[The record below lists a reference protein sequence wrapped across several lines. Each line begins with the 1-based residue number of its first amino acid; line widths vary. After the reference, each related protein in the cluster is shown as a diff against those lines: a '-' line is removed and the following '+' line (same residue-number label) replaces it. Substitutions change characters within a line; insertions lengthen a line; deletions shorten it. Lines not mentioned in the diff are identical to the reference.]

1 MKISDVKK
9 ILQKTKNLFYV
20 GKDQVYNDV
29 SSLHVAQNDIISS
42 ISSLKVQ
49 RSEVDDKIFELI
61 QMEDEMLFNGN
72 FFQPLKMLDWSYFH
86 GGSKFHRGGWHALL
100 EYLQCKNYLTADK
113 GILFA
118 DILEQYFVWDYGKA
132 LEQDW
137 IGISHMTPNTS
148 EIHKLADVNLLFSNQ
163 NFQNSL
169 KYCRGL
175 IFLSDYMKAYADQY
189 FNHSLP
195 TFSLKHPVS
204 DDIQEFNFDDF
215 KNHPSKRVILLGKQ
229 MRRISSIYLL
239 NTRFPKA
246 WMPGTSAKKFA
257 FNLVKSEMDMIGLKA
272 YKHFNPRLVEFLHYP
287 SFQKY
292 DEVLRTNIILLDL
305 YDASANNSILELL
318 QGNIPF
324 FCRRLP
330 AAEQY
335 LGKGYPMFYNNL
347 DYVHEILKKDEYILN
362 LYKKTNQYM
371 KNLNKDDLR
380 YEFFARKL
388 LRVFQ

>member
-9 ILQKTKNLFYV
+9 ILQKTNNLFYPE
-20 GKDQVYNDV
+20 KDQVYNDV
-29 SSLHVAQNDIISS
+29 SSLHVSQNDITSS

-49 RSEVDDKIFELI
+49 RSEVDKKIFELI
-61 QMEDEMLFNGN
+61 QMEDDMLFNGN
-72 FFQPLKMLDWSYFH
+72 FFRPLKMLDWSYFN
-86 GGSKFHRGGWHALL
+86 GGSKFHRGGWHSLL
-100 EYLQCKNYLTADK
+100 EHLQFKNYLTSDK

-118 DILEQYFVWDYGKA
+118 DILEQYFVWDYGKP
-132 LEQDW
+132 LEEDW

-148 EIHKLADVNLLFSNQ
+148 QIHRLADVNLLFSNQ

-169 KYCRGL
+169 KYCKGL
-175 IFLSDYMKAYADQY
+175 VFLSDYMKNYADKY
-189 FNHSLP
+189 FNYSLP
-195 TFSLKHPVS
+195 TFSLKHPVAE
-204 DDIQEFNFDDF
+204 DIQQFNLNDF
-215 KNHPSKRVILLGKQ
+215 KNHSSKRVILLGKQ

-239 NTRFPKA
+239 NTRFRKA
-246 WMPGTSAKKFA
+246 WMPGTSEKKFA
-257 FNLVKSEMDMIGLKA
+257 FKIVKSEMDMMGLKA

-287 SFQKY
+287 SHHKY

-318 QGNIPF
+318 QGNVPF

-330 AAEQY
+330 SAEQY
-335 LGKGYPMFYNNL
+335 LGKDYPMFYNNL

-362 LYKKTNQYM
+362 LYRVANEYM

-380 YEFFARKL
+380 YEFFSRKL
-388 LRVFQ
+388 LRIFQ